1 MGQKSR
7 LTAGLVAATAIWA
20 LAGAGGW
27 AAHAPAIPPEPSE
40 TESSTTLSAADSS
53 SLGQTE
59 ISRGVD
65 EAEPVR
71 LRTCQLDDTL
81 VSAADGELYLSVR
94 TVGGQPLLSLSGDQT
109 VAPASVV
116 KLFTA
121 VAAMRTLGPDFRFTT
136 RVIAGEQPGEIWL
149 VGGGDVTLTRSPQS
163 NYYDSE
169 ASVESLATQTVQA
182 LAEEGLALTGFF
194 VDASRYKQFP
204 RWNDSWRP
212 GAARLGFV
220 APVTALQVDA
230 DRDQPAV
237 RLSPRSGDPS
247 ARASMWFGDALDRSV
262 GTRVDYLGTGLAP
275 DRSVIAAVSSA
286 PLTELLRIMLVDSD
300 NSLAEVIAR
309 EVALAQQMSDPGAAV
324 LEAAGLP
331 PRLLEG
337 VQLVDGSGLS
347 DDTQISQDAVTWL
360 LADIAASDELSAV
373 RDGLAIS
380 GETGSLRNRYE
391 TTAGALAGRV
401 AAKTGSLTGIRSLAG
416 YLEADD
422 GSEVVFS
429 VVVAGPGV
437 DNASRADID
446 LLVADLARCGEN
458 LADWDPTDRDDSL
471 G

>member
-1 MGQKSR
+1 MGQTSR
-7 LTAGLVAATAIWA
+7 LTVGLVAAVAIWG
-20 LAGAGGW
+20 LAAAGGW
-27 AAHAPAIPPEPSE
+27 ASHAPLLSPEPPARDTAE
-40 TESSTTLSAADSS
+40 IVVTEDKP
-53 SLGQTE
+53 GPNEVE
-59 ISRGVD
+59 ISRESD
-65 EAEPVR
+65 EAQPVR
-71 LRTCQLDDTL
+71 LRTCELDDTL

-94 TVGGQPLLSLSGDQT
+94 TLDGQPLLSRAGDQT

-136 RVIAGEQPGEIWL
+136 RVIAGDQPGEIWL

-163 NYYDSE
+163 NYYDSD
-169 ASVESLATQTVQA
+169 ASVESLATQAVQA
-182 LAEEGLALTGFF
+182 LAEEGLAPTGFS
-194 VDASRYKQFP
+194 VDATRYEQFP
-204 RWNDSWRP
+204 QWNDSWRA

-237 RLSPRSGDPS
+237 RLSPRSGEPTV
-247 ARASMWFGDALDRSV
+247 RASMWFGDALDRAA
-262 GTRVDYLGTGLAP
+262 GTRVDYLGTGVAP
-275 DRSVIAAVSSA
+275 DGSVIAAVSSA

-309 EVALAQQMSDPGAAV
+309 EVALAQGMSDPGAAV
-324 LEAAGLP
+324 LDAAGLP
-331 PRLLEG
+331 DRLLED
-337 VQLVDGSGLS
+337 VVLVDGSGLS

-360 LADIAASDELSAV
+360 LADIAASDALDAV
-373 RDGLAIS
+373 RDGLAIA

-416 YLEADD
+416 YIEADD
-422 GSEVVFS
+422 GSEMVFS
-429 VVVAGPGV
+429 VVVAGPRV
-437 DNASRADID
+437 DNSSRADID

-458 LADWDPTDRDDSL
+458 LADWNSTDRDDSL